1 MCEPCA
7 IETDL
12 SKITTLVIWS
22 MFGLAA
28 LIILIILL
36 VEEYRP
42 KDWYI
47 DEEGYYQWKKNKN
60 KYKSHRRKERKKH
73 KCK

>member
-12 SKITTLVIWS
+12 SKIMTIIFWS

-28 LIILIILL
+28 LIILINLL

-47 DEEGYYQWKKNKN
+47 DEEGCYQWKKYQKP
-60 KYKSHRRKERKKH
+60 KKDEQRN
-73 KCK
+73 

>member
-12 SKITTLVIWS
+12 SKIMNIIFWS

-28 LIILIILL
+28 LIILINLL

-47 DEEGYYQWKKNKN
+47 HEDGHYVWKKNK
-60 KYKSHRRKERKKH
+60 KKKEV
-73 KCK
+73 

>member
-1 MCEPCA
+1 
-7 IETDL
+7 
-12 SKITTLVIWS
+12 

-28 LIILIILL
+28 LIILINLL

-47 DEEGYYQWKKNKN
+47 DDEGYYQWKKNK
-60 KYKSHRRKERKKH
+60 KK
-73 KCK
+73 

>member
-12 SKITTLVIWS
+12 SKITTLVLWS

-47 DEEGYYQWKKNKN
+47 DEEGYYQWKKNK
-60 KYKSHRRKERKKH
+60 KK
-73 KCK
+73 